1 MSETSLV
8 ERKVNKSRMAGLV
21 HGGADVVA
29 VDLACRLDDL
39 SPNILVVA
47 AAVHARK
54 TGPSRID
61 LCCWMR
67 ANEYPGSENRW
78 QVGMANRGG
87 RCCQLLTIEQSR
99 IC

>member
-47 AAVHARK
+47 AAGQAQYRSEPDGWICAVVGEPIKIQVARRDGK
-54 TGPSRID
+54 
-61 LCCWMR
+61 
-67 ANEYPGSENRW
+67 
-78 QVGMANRGG
+78 
-87 RCCQLLTIEQSR
+87 
-99 IC
+99 